1 MEEVNLAG
9 ESDDPVCQSRI
20 HAHEAH
26 VAVIRPRIP
35 SPQGLNAVLQTLHLS
50 MQVPAVVR
58 AAVRVRGD
66 VVKRCLQKRNP
77 PPELNG
83 PSYKYPVE
91 ASETINPGLSLLYRC
106 IQTSVRA

>member
-9 ESDDPVCQSRI
+9 ESDVPVRQSRI

-26 VAVIRPRIP
+26 IAVIRPRIP
-35 SPQGLNAVLQTLHLS
+35 SPQGLNAVFQTLHLN

-58 AAVRVRGD
+58 AAVGVRGD
-66 VVKRCLQKRNP
+66 VVKRRLQKRNP

-91 ASETINPGLSLLYRC
+91 ASDIINPGLLLLCRC
-106 IQTSVRA
+106 VQTSVRA